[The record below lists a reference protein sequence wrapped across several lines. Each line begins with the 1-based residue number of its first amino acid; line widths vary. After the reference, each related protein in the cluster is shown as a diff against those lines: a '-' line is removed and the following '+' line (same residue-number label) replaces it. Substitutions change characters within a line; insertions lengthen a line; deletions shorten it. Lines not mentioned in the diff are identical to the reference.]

1 MTTLNG
7 AVPDAN
13 AVQQYLEKELNVPSS
28 HIQSLRDGEATRAAI
43 VESFSKLQNDSRI
56 KEGDPILI
64 FYAGHGGETHAPASW
79 EAGDSKIQML
89 IPYDFQTKINNC
101 DVHGIPDRT
110 IAVLLNRL
118 SKEKG
123 NNIVCTT
130 AYFLRPLTLTVQ

>member
-1 MTTLNG
+1 VTTLNG

-13 AVQQYLEKELNVPSS
+13 AIQEYLEKELNVPSS

-43 VESFSKLQNDSRI
+43 IESFRKLQNDSRI

-64 FYAGHGGETHAPASW
+64 FYAGHGGETHAPMTW

-89 IPYDFQTKINNC
+89 IPYDFNTKINNH

-110 IAVLLNRL
+110 IAVLLNGL
-118 SKEKG
+118 AKEKG
-123 NNIVCTT
+123 NNIVRSI
-130 AYFLRPLTLTVQ
+130 AYLYDPLH